1 MPRPGSPRSASLYG
15 DIYLSGQVQ
24 LIQIGRDL
32 KAWGELLADP
42 ENAFLVDP
50 SKGIRGSDN
59 EMSAIGM
66 FRELNTRLDEWSRL
80 WVWSGKYQK
89 LLRLAPLST
98 I

>member
-1 MPRPGSPRSASLYG
+1 M
-15 DIYLSGQVQ
+15 YLSGQVQ

-50 SKGIRGSDN
+50 SKGTKESDN

-66 FRELNTRLDEWSRL
+66 FRELNARLDEWSRL
-80 WVWSGKYQK
+80 WVWSGKCQK
-89 LLRLAPLST
+89 LRRAALQST
-98 I
+98 HD